1 MKNTSLAAVKHQYN
15 KELEALYG
23 VEEIRS
29 FFNWICEEN
38 LGLKSF
44 EISRQS
50 EQVLEDEELA
60 YFNWALLELKQE
72 KPIQQILGKSY
83 FYGLEFKVNKHTL
96 IPRPE
101 TEELVAMI
109 IADYKSV
116 PRTIRILDIGSGS
129 GCIPISLATQLPQAE
144 LYAIDISQQALEV
157 ATENAMSNKVVVK
170 FGEIDILKVSML
182 SSLFTQV
189 DQFDVIVSNPPYV
202 RESEKASM
210 KNNVLKFE
218 PEGALY
224 VSDSNPLLFYEHIT
238 NLAAGHLKSGG
249 RLYFEI
255 NQYLGAQTKTLV
267 SDAGF
272 YEVEI
277 FKDSFTN
284 DRMLRAQR

>member
-116 PRTIRILDIGSGS
+116 SRTIRILDIGSGS

>member
-50 EQVLEDEELA
+50 EQVLEGEELA

-116 PRTIRILDIGSGS
+116 SRTIRILDIGSGS

-144 LYAIDISQQALEV
+144 LYGIDISQQALEV

-189 DQFDVIVSNPPYV
+189 DQFDIIVSNPPYV

>member
-1 MKNTSLAAVKHQYN
+1 MKNTSLAAVKHRYI

-83 FYGLEFKVNKHTL
+83 FYGLEFKVNKYTL

-116 PRTIRILDIGSGS
+116 SRPIRILDIGSGS